1 MHDLHALPD
10 LTPETLH
17 VRPLAQAD
25 TIPSSWYTDSRFL
38 PVEQDVLFGR
48 TWQYVGHRS
57 QLPEAGAY
65 VLASVAGNPLV
76 LVRGHDG
83 EVRAF
88 YNVCRHRGG
97 PLAMEEQGCVTM
109 LQCKYHGWTY
119 RLDGTLRGVPRFD
132 RTELF
137 DKRDYGLIP
146 VTVHEWEGLL
156 FVNLAGGDVALETV
170 LDGIAERIAP
180 MRLGAMAFA
189 RRVHYDVACNWKVYV
204 DNYLEGYHIPLVHP
218 ELCKVLDYRAYLT
231 ETHAHYSL
239 QHSPLRVGDAPS
251 PYGVADGEAYYY
263 FVFPN
268 TMLNVLPGRL
278 QVNRVVPVGHDRC
291 RVDFDY
297 YYDDV
302 TSDEAQQRIAH
313 DLAFSDAVQ
322 AEDAG
327 ICEHVQRGL
336 ASRGYDR
343 GRFSVECEGGV
354 YHFQCLLKAAFR
366 EALAAPSNGVAVPHG
381 PIGLAPTNE

>member
-1 MHDLHALPD
+1 VTDPRTLPD
-10 LTPETLH
+10 LTPETLR
-17 VRPLAQAD
+17 VRPLAQAE
-25 TIPSSWYTDSRFL
+25 TIPSSWYTDPRFL
-38 PVEQDVLFGR
+38 PFEQDVVFGR
-48 TWQYVGHRS
+48 TWQYAGHVS
-57 QLPEAGAY
+57 QLPAPGAF
-65 VLASVAGNPLV
+65 LRAEVAGNPLV
-76 LVRGHDG
+76 LVRDHDG
-83 EVRAF
+83 AVRAF

-97 PLAMEEQGCVTM
+97 PLAMEEHGCATM

-137 DKRDYGLIP
+137 DKRDYGLVP
-146 VTVHEWEGLL
+146 VTVQDWQGLL
-156 FVNLAGGDVALETV
+156 FVTLAADPLPLAAV
-170 LDGIAERIAP
+170 LDGVAARIAP
-180 MRLGAMAFA
+180 MRLDAMPFA
-189 RRVHYDVACNWKVYV
+189 RRVAYDVACNWKVYV

-218 ELCKVLDYRAYLT
+218 ELCTVLDYRAYVT

-239 QHSPLRVGDAPS
+239 QHSPLRARDTPG

-278 QVNRVVPVGHDRC
+278 QVNRVVPAGPDRC
-291 RVDFDY
+291 RVLFDY
-297 YYDDV
+297 CYDDV
-302 TSDEAQQRIAH
+302 TSDEAQRRIAD
-313 DLAFSDAVQ
+313 DLAFSDVVQ

-327 ICEHVQRGL
+327 ICAHVQRGL

-354 YHFQCLLKAAFR
+354 YHFQNLLRAAFG
-366 EALAAPSNGVAVPHG
+366 EALAAPAHDAPRAHD
-381 PIGLAPTNE
+381 GLALPVE